1 MGQPKGS
8 MREQMPQCAAWVDEI
23 RDVFGRA
30 SVDAAMRAEG
40 FYAEEAGQVLGARA
54 TGRAIGGADLVTI
67 NAKQREREAQI
78 RSGK

>member
-30 SVDAAMRAEG
+30 SVDAALRAEG
-40 FYAEEAGQVLGARA
+40 FYAAEAGHVIGAPSQ
-54 TGRAIGGADLVTI
+54 GQAIGGAALVTFS
-67 NAKQREREAQI
+67 AAQREREAQI